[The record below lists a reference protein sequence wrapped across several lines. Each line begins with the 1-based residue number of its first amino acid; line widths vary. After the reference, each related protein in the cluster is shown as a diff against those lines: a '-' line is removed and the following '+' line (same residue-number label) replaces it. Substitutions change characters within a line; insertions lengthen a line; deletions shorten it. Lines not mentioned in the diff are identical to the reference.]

1 MADTSKNT
9 AKNTPYLFTKR
20 RPHFQDKA
28 KDLYHNLP
36 KYSINY
42 VKSLFPIATWIGRY
56 NLTWLSGDMI
66 AGFTAGAVVI
76 PQGMAYAKVVG
87 LGPEYGL
94 YSSFVGVSLYFLFA
108 TSKDITIGP
117 TAVMSLLLG
126 QSINTI
132 HKTSQAFTTVE
143 LATSFALFSG
153 IFSLIL
159 GMLRLGIIVD
169 FIPGP
174 VIAGFTTGSA
184 LTIAIGQI
192 AKLLGIKDIDS
203 KEPAYLVLG
212 KTLGALGRTKIDAV
226 IGICSLVYL
235 YFIKYGVRY
244 AAKRWPRFERVFFF
258 LGILRNISVVVLA
271 TLISYL
277 INIGK
282 KESSFGILK
291 KVPSGFS
298 HIGPAS
304 ASIDMLQEIAAHL
317 PIIILILIL
326 EHVALAKSFG
336 RINNYKI
343 NPSQELIAIG
353 ATNAVGSFFGAYPAT
368 GSFSRTAI
376 KSKSGVRTPLAG
388 IFSGILVILALYVL
402 TPAFYFIP
410 DANLCA
416 VIIHAVLDLL
426 SGPSYIKQLWRIEF
440 WDFSVFV
447 VGVVFTFF
455 FTVDIGILASTGL
468 ALVVLLLRL
477 ARPRFD
483 ALGRLPLDS
492 KNNVQRYAYVPI
504 GHPSF
509 KSVTNPPDGVLV
521 FRFDESLT
529 YPNASYV
536 DDQIVDYARKNT
548 KSFFVQEKKKGDR
561 PWNELE
567 MSNDSDESNKLPKPR
582 LHAVVFDFAAVSV
595 IDSTG
600 IQALL
605 DTRKE
610 LNKYAGQPVEFHF
623 ANILDEDIEESLI
636 AGGFDSLDSNSNIS
650 INSATDSGDTITAIE
665 RIPDEEIG
673 VKEKESNSKVQ
684 KTKRFFHL
692 TIDEAIEAAAGY

>member
-1 MADTSKNT
+1 MADIT
-9 AKNTPYLFTKR
+9 KNTPYLFTKK
-20 RPHFQDKA
+20 RPQFQDKA
-28 KDLYHNLP
+28 KDFYHNIP

-56 NLTWLSGDMI
+56 NLTWLSGDII

-126 QSINTI
+126 QAINAI
-132 HKTSQAFTTVE
+132 HKSSEAFTTVE

-159 GMLRLGIIVD
+159 GLLRLGIIVD

-226 IGICSLVYL
+226 VGILSLVYL
-235 YFIKYGVRY
+235 YSIKYGVRI
-244 AAKRWPRFERVFFF
+244 AAKRWPRFERAFFF
-258 LGILRNISVVVLA
+258 LGILRNISVVIIA

-282 KESSFGILK
+282 TTSPFGILK

-298 HIGPAS
+298 HIGTAPVS
-304 ASIDMLQEIAAHL
+304 ADMLQTIAPHL

-336 RINNYKI
+336 RINNYKK
-343 NPSQELIAIG
+343 LIAIG
-353 ATNAVGSFFGAYPAT
+353 ATNAIGSFVGAYPAT

-388 IFSGILVILALYVL
+388 IFSGLLVILALFVL
-402 TPAFYFIP
+402 TPAFYYIP

-440 WDFSVFV
+440 WDFAVFV
-447 VGVVFTFF
+447 VGVLFTFF
-455 FTVDIGILASTGL
+455 FTVDIGIFASTGL
-468 ALVVLLLRL
+468 ALLVLLIRL

-483 ALGRLPLDS
+483 ALGRLPLES
-492 KNNVQRYAYVPI
+492 KNNVPRYAYVPI

-509 KSVTNPPDGVLV
+509 KSVNNPPDGVLV

-536 DDQIVDYARKNT
+536 DDQIVEYARKNT
-548 KSFFVQEKKKGDR
+548 KSFFIQEKKKGDR

-567 MSNDSDESNKLPKPR
+567 ISNDSDDSNKVQKPR

-595 IDSTG
+595 IDTTG

-623 ANILDEDIEESLI
+623 ANILGEDIEESLI

-650 INSATDSGDTITAIE
+650 INSAIDSGDTITAIE
-665 RIPDEEIG
+665 KVPDEEIG
-673 VKEKESNSKVQ
+673 AREKETNHKVQ

-692 TIDEAIEAAAGY
+692 TLDEAIEAAAGN

>member
-1 MADTSKNT
+1 MADIT
-9 AKNTPYLFTKR
+9 KNTPYLFTKR
-20 RPHFQDKA
+20 RPQFQDKA
-28 KDLYHNLP
+28 KDFYHNIP

-56 NLTWLSGDMI
+56 NLTWLSGDII

-87 LGPEYGL
+87 LSPEYGL

-126 QSINTI
+126 QAINAI
-132 HKTSQAFTTVE
+132 HKSSEAFTTVE

-159 GMLRLGIIVD
+159 GILRLGIIVD

-226 IGICSLVYL
+226 VGILSLVYL
-235 YFIKYGVRY
+235 YSIKYGVRI
-244 AAKRWPRFERVFFF
+244 AAKRWPRFERTFFF
-258 LGILRNISVVVLA
+258 LGILRNISVVIIA
-271 TLISYL
+271 TLITYL

-282 KESSFGILK
+282 TTSPYGILK

-298 HIGPAS
+298 HIGTAPVS
-304 ASIDMLQEIAAHL
+304 VDMLQTIAPHL

-353 ATNAVGSFFGAYPAT
+353 ATNAIGSFVGAYPAT

-388 IFSGILVILALYVL
+388 IFSGLLVILALFVL
-402 TPAFYFIP
+402 TPAFYYIP

-440 WDFSVFV
+440 WDFAVFV

-455 FTVDIGILASTGL
+455 FTVDIGIFASTGL
-468 ALVVLLLRL
+468 ALLVLLIRL

-483 ALGRLPLDS
+483 ALGRLPLES
-492 KNNVQRYAYVPI
+492 KNNVPRYAYVPI

-509 KSVTNPPDGVLV
+509 KSVNNPPDGVLV

-548 KSFFVQEKKKGDR
+548 KSFFIQEKKKGDR

-567 MSNDSDESNKLPKPR
+567 ISNDSDDSNKVQKPR

-595 IDSTG
+595 IDTTG

-623 ANILDEDIEESLI
+623 ANILGEDIEESLI

-650 INSATDSGDTITAIE
+650 INSAIDSGDTITAIE
-665 RIPDEEIG
+665 KVPDEEIG
-673 VKEKESNSKVQ
+673 VREKETNHKVQ

-692 TIDEAIEAAAGY
+692 TLDEAIEAAAGN